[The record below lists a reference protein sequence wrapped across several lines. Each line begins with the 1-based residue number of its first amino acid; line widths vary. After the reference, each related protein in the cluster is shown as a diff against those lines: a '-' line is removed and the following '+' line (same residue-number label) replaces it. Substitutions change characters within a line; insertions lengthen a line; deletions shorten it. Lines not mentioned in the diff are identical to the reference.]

1 MIINSYIDVQ
11 DAIATPA
18 NTWFFSNSTNS
29 GNNTGITFANYSGVR
44 VVNVDVQDSIATPA
58 FWFADNASVN
68 SGNNTGW
75 IFNTTPTTSN
85 YQFMMFF

>member
-11 DAIATPA
+11 DAVATPA

-29 GNNTGITFANYSGVR
+29 GNNTGIAFVNYSGVR
-44 VVNVDVQDSIATPA
+44 VSNVNVQDCIATPA
-58 FWFADNASVN
+58 FWFAEGASVN

-75 IFNTTPTTSN
+75 IFSPVVTNANS
-85 YQFMMFF
+85 QFMMFF